1 MNMYAAAMTLPA
13 RLAGSGGPRDLNAHA
28 RTGSPRPM
36 EEARFEAFYRRT
48 AGSLWSYLFRLTGDE
63 ATADDLLQKAF
74 FRFLRANPVLATEE
88 HQRRWIFRTATNLA
102 LDHFRETKRERSHA
116 VLTTVAEATP
126 STESRDAL
134 RHDMMKTFAE
144 LKPRERALLWLA
156 HVEEADH
163 EDIGDALGVKAKSVK
178 VLLFRARKRLGE
190 LLSKKGLAPEGRR

>member
-1 MNMYAAAMTLPA
+1 MFAAGLTLPA
-13 RLAGSGGPRDLNAHA
+13 PVVAEART

-36 EEARFEAFYRRT
+36 DEGRFETFYRRT
-48 AGSLWSYLFRLTGDE
+48 AGSLWSYLFRMTGDE

-88 HQRRWIFRTATNLA
+88 HQRRWLFRTATNLA
-102 LDHFRETKRERSHA
+102 LDHFREAKRDRNRVDLA
-116 VLTTVAEATP
+116 TVAEAGP
-126 STESRDAL
+126 AMEPREVL

-163 EDIGDALGVKAKSVK
+163 DDIGEALGVKTKSVK

-190 LLSKKGLAPEGRR
+190 LLTKKGLAPEVKR